1 MKLIVG
7 LGNPEVRYLLT
18 RHNAGWMAVDVL
30 AGRIGVSSFLE
41 RYEGLFGRTESVG
54 LLKPLA
60 YMNRSGRSVAV
71 AVSGCGVNLAD
82 LLIIVDDVNLPLGAI
97 RFRRGGS
104 SGGHNGLKSI
114 ARALETEEFA
124 RLRMGVGSPPPGQDQ
139 VEYVLD
145 EFTEEEQGLAR
156 QTLEI
161 AARAALCWQA
171 DGIEA
176 AMNAFNSGA
185 TGQGENCRESC

>member
-30 AGRIGVSSFLE
+30 AGLIGVASFRE
-41 RYEGLFGRTESVG
+41 RYEGLFGRAESLG
-54 LLKPLA
+54 LLKPLT
-60 YMNRSGRSVAV
+60 YMNRSGWSVAA
-71 AVSGCGVNLAD
+71 AVGGCGIDLAD

-104 SGGHNGLKSI
+104 SGGHNGLRSI
-114 ARALETEEFA
+114 ATALETEEFA
-124 RLRMGVGSPPPGQDQ
+124 RLRMGVGSPPPDRDQ
-139 VEYVLD
+139 VDHVLD

-156 QTLEI
+156 QTLDTV
-161 AARAALCWQA
+161 ARAALCWQA
-171 DGIEA
+171 EGIGA

-185 TGQGENCRESC
+185 TGQGENCPESC